1 MAVDERR
8 RHELYEHAK
17 SQWGEE
23 AAVTLMELLPP
34 VGWADVATKVDLA
47 QLEGRLPGEFRTAT
61 ADLRVELHDALREQ
75 TNRILAFVVPALL
88 SGVGLA
94 FVAARFG

>member
-1 MAVDERR
+1 MSVDERR

-17 SQWGEE
+17 SHWGEE

-34 VGWADVATKVDLA
+34 VGWADVATKDDLA
-47 QLEGRLPGEFRTAT
+47 SLGRELR
-61 ADLRVELHDALREQ
+61 ADLRAELQRELREQ
-75 TNRILAFVVPALL
+75 TNRILAFVVPTML

-94 FVAARFG
+94 FVAARFA

>member
-17 SQWGEE
+17 PQWGEE

-34 VGWADVATKVDLA
+34 VGWADVATKS
-47 QLEGRLPGEFRTAT
+47 
-61 ADLRVELHDALREQ
+61 DLRRLGDQIRAELERELREQ
-75 TNRILAFVVPALL
+75 TNRILTFVVATML

>member
-1 MAVDERR
+1 MSVDERR

-17 SQWGEE
+17 SHWGEE

-34 VGWADVATKVDLA
+34 VGWADVATKADL
-47 QLEGRLPGEFRTAT
+47 GRLGDQIRA
-61 ADLRVELHDALREQ
+61 ELQRELREQ
-75 TNRILAFVVPALL
+75 TNRILAFVVPTML

-94 FVAARFG
+94 FVAVRFG